1 MGLVCEKGRLWV
13 LDQTLLPNKE
23 EWLRADS
30 PPQMASFILDL
41 KVRGAP
47 LIGVAAAAAL
57 ARCAEEGA
65 SWEEF
70 KGAAMLLR
78 RARPTAVNLMAAVDR
93 MLAAC
98 RPAGGKAGGK
108 TALAERACAEAER
121 VFDEDVALCR
131 RIAERGAR
139 FIQDGESVLTHCNAG
154 GLATAGIGTAVGVIR
169 AAHESGKRVHV
180 FVDETRP
187 LLQGAR
193 LTAWE
198 LESLKIPYTI
208 VCDNMAGSLMRRGKI
223 RGIFVGADRIAR
235 NGDFANK
242 IGTYPLAVLA
252 RHHGVPFYCA
262 APVTTVDLAIE
273 TGERIPIEERSPEE
287 VRRDWGPRRARVY
300 NPAFDVTPAELLEAM
315 ILDVGVVRRA
325 DLLKGR
331 LSSRVTLKP
340 PARARR

>member
-13 LDQTLLPNKE
+13 LDQTLLPNKV

-30 PPQMASFILDL
+30 PNKMADYILEL

-57 ARCAEEGA
+57 ARHAEEGA
-65 SWEEF
+65 DWEEF
-70 KGAAMLLR
+70 KASAKLLR

-98 RPAGGKAGGK
+98 RPAKRAARGDKDLAQKA
-108 TALAERACAEAER
+108 AAEAER
-121 VFDEDVALCR
+121 IFDEDVALCR
-131 RIAERGAR
+131 RIAEHGAR
-139 FIQDGESVLTHCNAG
+139 FIKDGESVLTHCNAG

-169 AAHESGKRVHV
+169 AAHESGKRIHV
-180 FVDETRP
+180 YVDETRP

-198 LESLKIPYTI
+198 LESLGIPYTI
-208 VCDNMAGSLMRRGKI
+208 VCDNMAGSLMRRGKV
-223 RGIFVGADRIAR
+223 RGVFVGADRIAR

-252 RHHGVPFYCA
+252 RHHDVPFYCA
-262 APVTTVDLAIE
+262 APVTTVDLSIT
-273 TGERIPIEERSPEE
+273 TGEGIPIEERSPEE
-287 VRRDWGPRRARVY
+287 VRRDWGPKRARVH
-300 NPAFDVTPAELLEAM
+300 NPAFDVTPADLLEAM
-315 ILDVGVVRRA
+315 ILDVGVVKRS
-325 DLLKGR
+325 DLLKGA
-331 LSSRVTLKP
+331 LSSRLRRKP
-340 PARARR
+340 SR